1 MSFNTVAPLPAHP
14 VAAPLDLARRLRK
27 EDKSRFGLAVGVS
40 PGGTERRGGVRAGE
54 TAEEL
59 SVDTRSLH
67 MKVCWFLKF

>member
-40 PGGTERRGGVRAGE
+40 PGGAQRGG
-54 TAEEL
+54 EECEPEKRR
-59 SVDTRSLH
+59 RSFPSTPG
-67 MKVCWFLKF
+67 VYT